1 LLPYPSS
8 RYVSRY
14 GNIIINTVL
23 EAKDERLATTYSAV
37 KQFERDRASSHI
49 VQEEAKR
56 NNTTLITIIVT
67 MPTTTRSSFK
77 EQAQIRRGALLEA
90 IMEGDLERVQALSG
104 ASCLQLDWEYD
115 NYETLGFAPLHA
127 AAQGGYLEILQL
139 LLLKCGLDGALE
151 DNAEA
156 GGTPLQVACASNHF
170 RTAQWLVVEQGAN
183 ANADRESNTPLQHAA
198 RHGNLDMVQMLV
210 REGGAVVDKKSIMY
224 GSAVNMAARNGH
236 LDVVQWLVSEC
247 HADWTF
253 TASVWLSK
261 IKQIIQPDGKVSF
274 QISENMTPLEE
285 ARKNNHQDVVQF
297 LESLEQ

>member
-90 IMEGDLERVQALSG
+90 VMEGDLERVQELSG
-104 ASCLQLDWEYD
+104 ASCL
-115 NYETLGFAPLHA
+115 
-127 AAQGGYLEILQL
+127 
-139 LLLKCGLDGALE
+139 
-151 DNAEA
+151 
-156 GGTPLQVACASNHF
+156 
-170 RTAQWLVVEQGAN
+170 
-183 ANADRESNTPLQHAA
+183 
-198 RHGNLDMVQMLV
+198 
-210 REGGAVVDKKSIMY
+210 
-224 GSAVNMAARNGH
+224 H
-236 LDVVQWLVSEC
+236 LDC
-247 HADWTF
+247 
-253 TASVWLSK
+253 
-261 IKQIIQPDGKVSF
+261 
-274 QISENMTPLEE
+274 
-285 ARKNNHQDVVQF
+285 
-297 LESLEQ
+297 

>member
-1 LLPYPSS
+1 
-8 RYVSRY
+8 
-14 GNIIINTVL
+14 
-23 EAKDERLATTYSAV
+23 
-37 KQFERDRASSHI
+37 
-49 VQEEAKR
+49 
-56 NNTTLITIIVT
+56 

-90 IMEGDLERVQALSG
+90 IMEGDLARVKELSS
-104 ASCLQLDWEYD
+104 ASSCQLDWEYD

-127 AAQGGYLEILQL
+127 AADGGHLEILQHL
-139 LLLKCGLDGALE
+139 LLECGLGGALE

-156 GGTPLQVACASNHF
+156 GGTPLQVACAGNRF
-170 RTAQWLVVEQGAN
+170 RAAQWLVTEQGAN
-183 ANADRESNTPLQHAA
+183 ANADSDSHTPLQHAA

-247 HADWTF
+247 NADWTF
-253 TASVWLSK
+253 TAWVWLSK
-261 IKQIIQPDGKVSF
+261 MKEIVQPDGTVSF
-274 QISENMTPLEE
+274 QMNELMTPLEE

-297 LESLEQ
+297 LESLEK